1 MLDKFPETL
10 SIETGTGVEEIAWLA
25 ESPESPYKVTTN
37 RGDICARH
45 VVHATN
51 GYSSQLIP
59 GLRGKVFGFLGQMS
73 AQRPGVKLP
82 DLDGARS
89 WSIVYDTGYDYVSQ
103 RPSNEAGAGDVMLGG
118 GFVRSAKQG
127 LDNTG
132 VYDDSKTDALTVAH
146 LLGIMPAVFG
156 ANWGAPSGTFP
167 GGSNYRVWS
176 GIMGAVGD
184 ERPLVGQL
192 DARLTGRGQK
202 KRWGGFLDPLFRNPA
217 VSAESRPSEWIS
229 AAYAGDG
236 MVWAFLCGTALGIT
250 IAGTADD
257 AREARPGMLAG
268 KLSDWFPADE
278 LAPSL
283 ERIRGLDI
291 ADMADEIM

>member
-1 MLDKFPETL
+1 MDKFPEAL
-10 SIETGTGVEEIAWLA
+10 SIETGTGVEGIAWLP
-25 ESPESPYKVTTN
+25 ESPESPYKVVTG
-37 RGDICARH
+37 RGAICARH

-51 GYSSQLIP
+51 GFSGQLIP

-82 DLDGARS
+82 DLGGGRS
-89 WSIVYDTGYDYVSQ
+89 WSIVYDTGFDYVSQ
-103 RPSNEAGAGDVMLGG
+103 RPSNEDGAGDVMLGG
-118 GFVRSAKQG
+118 GFTCSAKQG

-132 VYDDSKTDALTVAH
+132 VYDDSKTDALTVGH

-167 GGSNYRVWS
+167 GGSPYRVWS
-176 GIMGAVGD
+176 GVMGAVGD
-184 ERPLVGQL
+184 SMPLVGQL
-192 DARLTGRGQK
+192 DPRLTSRGPR
-202 KRWGGFLDPLFRNPA
+202 KRWGSILDPFFRNQA
-217 VSAESRPSEWIS
+217 VSAQDRPSEWIS

-236 MVWAFLCGTALGIT
+236 MAWAFLCGTALGIT
-250 IAGTADD
+250 IAGTAEDV
-257 AREARPGMLAG
+257 REARPGMPAG
-268 KLSDWFPADE
+268 ALGDWFPADE

-291 ADMADEIM
+291 TDMADEIM